1 MIILKTPQEISKMRE
16 GNRIL
21 ALLFKHLDPMIQ
33 PGVTTAELDQEAE
46 LFILSHNAVPAFKG
60 YRGYPATLCT
70 SVNEQVIHGIPGPRR
85 LKTGD
90 IVSIDV
96 GALHDGFYSDASRT
110 YAVGEVSKKALHLM
124 EVTERALYEGIGQA
138 VAGNRL
144 YDISAAIQKVVE
156 SAGFFV
162 VREFVGH
169 GIGRTLH
176 EDPQIPNFGKKGSG
190 PVLQEGMTFAI
201 EPMVNEGTWKVNILK
216 DGWTAVTADGS
227 LSAHF
232 EHSIAITA
240 NGPLIL
246 SIL

>member
-1 MIILKTPQEISKMRE
+1 MILLKTAEEIAIMRQ

-21 ALLFKHLDPMIQ
+21 ALLFQHLGPMIQ
-33 PGVTTAELDQEAE
+33 PGVTTAELDSEAE
-46 LFILSHNAVPAFKG
+46 LFIRSHGAIPAFKG

-70 SVNEQVIHGIPGPRR
+70 SVNQEVIHGIPGPRK
-85 LKTGD
+85 LMTGD
-90 IVSIDV
+90 IISIDV
-96 GALHDGFYSDASRT
+96 GALRDGFYSDASKT
-110 YAVGEVSKKALHLM
+110 YAVGSVSKKARHLM
-124 EVTERALYEGIGQA
+124 EVTEKSLYEGISKA
-138 VAGNRL
+138 VVGNHL
-144 YDISAAIQKVVE
+144 HDISAAIQKVVE
-156 SAGFFV
+156 SEGFFV

-169 GIGRTLH
+169 GIGRGLH
-176 EDPQIPNFGKKGSG
+176 EDPQIPNFGKRGTG

-232 EHSIAITA
+232 EHSIAVTV

-246 SIL
+246 SSL

>member
-1 MIILKTPQEISKMRE
+1 MIFLKTPQEIATMRE

-21 ALLFKHLDPMIQ
+21 ALLFEHLAPLIQ
-33 PGVTTAELDQEAE
+33 PGITTAELDREAE
-46 LFILSHNAVPAFKG
+46 LFIRSYNASPAFKG

-70 SVNEQVIHGIPGPRR
+70 SVNDEVIHGIPSARR
-85 LKTGD
+85 LQEGD

-96 GALHDGFYSDASRT
+96 GALYEGFYSDSART
-110 YAVGEVSKKALHLM
+110 FAVGEVKRNAQRLM
-124 EVTERALYEGIGQA
+124 EITERALYEGIGQA
-138 VAGNRL
+138 VSGNRL

-156 SAGFFV
+156 SAGFHV

-169 GIGRTLH
+169 GIGRGLH
-176 EDPQIPNFGKKGSG
+176 EDPQVPNFGKKGAG
-190 PVLQEGMTFAI
+190 PVLREGMTLAI
-201 EPMVNEGTWKVNILK
+201 EPMVNEGTWKVTILA
-216 DGWTAVTADGS
+216 DGWTAVTADRS

-246 SIL
+246 SAL